1 MSTYITLNT
10 NCHPLTIETNKSGAA
25 GVRLFWKGVKVPL
38 VQRFMLDVSAE
49 GSFTIDV
56 EWVDDELV
64 QGLLRAAPEGPNV
77 INLRKSYGEMCRI
90 RSEFN
95 EYFKIEAAPFV
106 APVPTMTLWERLMK
120 EDGV

>member
-1 MSTYITLNT
+1 M
-10 NCHPLTIETNKSGAA
+10 
-25 GVRLFWKGVKVPL
+25 
-38 VQRFMLDVSAE
+38 VQRFTLDVSAE

-64 QGLLRAAPEGPNV
+64 QGLLQAAPNGPNV
-77 INLRKSYGEMCRI
+77 TNLQKSYGEMCRI

-95 EYFKIEAAPFV
+95 EYFNIEATPYV
-106 APVPTMTLWERLMK
+106 APAPTMTLWERLME